1 MTANRVHERKVRRY
15 AEDGTEQNRIV
26 RTGKYEAEVT
36 NNIAKNCARGILLL
50 KRSRGP
56 LATAELL
63 RLQIY
68 QCVQFDSVL
77 LSSA

>member
-1 MTANRVHERKVRRY
+1 MTARFDITPKI
-15 AEDGTEQNRIV
+15 TEHNRIV

-36 NNIAKNCARGILLL
+36 NNIEKNCARGILLL

-63 RLQIY
+63 
-68 QCVQFDSVL
+68 VFFTTEE
-77 LSSA
+77 